1 MHQNPCALALPLR
14 VPADD
19 NALLKAIQN
28 MGDKLPASASSD
40 LIQTIERY
48 STLRTNA
55 KDMDSLKEAYSLALP
70 LAKQLPWLSKEFK
83 ELISQHSH
91 HWIFEE
97 TAATGEATSFLE
109 PLMIDVVNILY
120 NLGVLL
126 VRQASD
132 PDQKENALGLFAK
145 AANLFEKASEMVL
158 EIQPLADSSGCDF
171 VDRNYLMAILHTVRG
186 CGYESEV
193 LKYVA
198 AKSAPA
204 LITQE
209 AAKAYRNFTHATKFF
224 DKLSETTDVYYGLWY
239 TVLFK
244 KHYYE
249 VVARYYISQY
259 STPDNA
265 LKEMAEAVSLLEGLK
280 ERLSALESFPSYG
293 DAQKSYEDIKKLI
306 GTGGKKKPSAAAQ
319 LQEIDKLG
327 VCLSDKTDYTYEL
340 PSVYIPSAGRVMSEY
355 SDANALQLKVIDLEG
370 KLAELK
376 RLRDTHE
383 EEIRQLKIELE
394 DARTQPPVAKS
405 EALPEEEA
413 PASKAKKGSAKED
426 KKRGD
431 KTSTKTSA
439 KTSRRG
445 SIKGGEPSET
455 PNPDSVAAQLPVLA
469 ERMLPLAAESAPD
482 FGPLLRARD
491 IEIERL
497 HSLCEAFL
505 EQPCQQY
512 LRAVAAPAPP
522 LLLETK
528 DSVQESPAPS
538 VPVSTKIKASKLEQ
552 GKKDKK
558 KGTESSDTSIT
569 ETHGENQKPVSAVPV
584 QNGLSDEEREALK
597 AQIQERDDEIAKL
610 KEQLHATSTG
620 QVSTPNQPVS
630 VTPSAPLSARGKA
643 SKSKGD
649 KNDKADKTKK
659 GKKKG
664 EASEASDTPAS
675 ATASQIAAEDV
686 QQAPI
691 PAKPIEILD
700 ADEVSKV
707 REALEQ
713 ELVDARARNAELESQ
728 LKDAQDALLKTASHI
743 VPQDPLPSS
752 DLIAQKDQE
761 IERLRAC
768 IANLGDQAMERAK
781 SGVGDDV
788 NYEKLFKEREC
799 EVERIRKLLVSRDLE
814 INRLKNSPGSDSL
827 QQLQKTEIDRLRGEL
842 RARDKLVDR
851 LKQSIASQET
861 AFTCL
866 RNTVE
871 EKDKETANLR
881 MAIKSQDQQMKSLLS
896 TATYNSTREGTMYL
910 PSANL
915 ASLPQSSKTELDNV
929 REELRDKKREVAKL
943 RDALMNSLDSSVVD
957 SVLQAEIE
965 QLKNELQARDK
976 TIVALTAR
984 INMLDADLS

>member
-28 MGDKLPASASSD
+28 MGDGLPASASSD
-40 LIQTIERY
+40 LVQTIERY
-48 STLRTNA
+48 SALRTDVKN
-55 KDMDSLKEAYSLALP
+55 MDSLKEAYSLALP
-70 LAKQLPWLSKEFK
+70 LAKQLPWASKEFK

-97 TAATGEATSFLE
+97 AAATGEATSFLE

-126 VRQASD
+126 ARQASS
-132 PDQKENALGLFAK
+132 PDQKENVLSLFAQ
-145 AANLFEKASEMVL
+145 AANLFEKASEIVS

-193 LKYVA
+193 SRYVA
-198 AKSAPA
+198 AKGAPA
-204 LITQE
+204 LIAQE
-209 AAKAYRNFTHATKFF
+209 AAKAHRNFTHATEFF
-224 DKLSETTDVYYGLWY
+224 DKLSEATDVYYGLWY
-239 TVLFK
+239 TALFK

-249 VVARYYISQY
+249 VVARYHISQY

-265 LKEMAEAVSLLEGLK
+265 LKEIAEAVSLLEGLK
-280 ERLSALESFPSYG
+280 ERLSALELLPSYG
-293 DAQKSYEDIKKLI
+293 DAQKSYEDIKKLV

-327 VCLSDKTDYTYEL
+327 VCLSDKTEYTYEL

-394 DARTQPPVAKS
+394 DARAQPPVVKP
-405 EALPEEEA
+405 EVPPEEETST
-413 PASKAKKGSAKED
+413 SKAKKGSAKED

-431 KTSTKTSA
+431 KTSAKTSA

-445 SIKGGEPSET
+445 SIRGGEPSET
-455 PNPDSVAAQLPVLA
+455 PNPDSITAQLPVLA
-469 ERMLPLAAESAPD
+469 ERMLPLAAENAPD
-482 FGPLLRARD
+482 FGPLLKARD

-497 HSLCEAFL
+497 RSLCEVFF
-505 EQPCQQY
+505 EQSYQQS
-512 LRAVAAPAPP
+512 LKAAVPVPT
-522 LLLETK
+522 LLLEAK
-528 DSVQESPAPS
+528 EGAQESPALSAPAS
-538 VPVSTKIKASKLEQ
+538 VKSKASKSEH

-558 KGTESSDTSIT
+558 KGTESSDTSIA
-569 ETHGENQKPVSAVPV
+569 ETPAEEQKPVPAVPV
-584 QNGLSDEEREALK
+584 QSGLSDEEREALK
-597 AQIQERDDEIAKL
+597 VQIQERDDEIAKL

-620 QVSTPNQPVS
+620 QVSTPNQAAS

-643 SKSKGD
+643 SKSKAD

-700 ADEVSKV
+700 ADEVSKA

-713 ELVDARARNAELESQ
+713 ELVDMRARTAELESQ

-768 IANLGDQAMERAK
+768 IANLGDQAIERARNGAGD
-781 SGVGDDV
+781 GVD
-788 NYEKLFKEREC
+788 YEQLFKEREC
-799 EVERIRKLLVSRDLE
+799 EVERLRKLLVSRDLE
-814 INRLKNSPGSDSL
+814 IKRLKNSPGSDSL

-842 RARDKLVDR
+842 RAKDKLVDR

-866 RNTVE
+866 RSTVE

-910 PSANL
+910 PSANT
-915 ASLPQSSKTELDNV
+915 ASLPQSSKTELDNI

-943 RDALMNSLDSSVVD
+943 RDALMNSLDSSAID
-957 SVLQAEIE
+957 SVFQAEIE

-984 INMLDADLS
+984 INMLDADLP